1 MAAEGL
7 PTPDKDLSWLRGG
20 DKAGGVRLAAKII
33 LLSAIG
39 LVVIL
44 FAVVLLHHAQGGRTD
59 ITEFTTHLVDLRE
72 PWAENLVASV
82 DSYRGWLER
91 HGTTFELSVF
101 DDISGL
107 LLSSVIAFKGSP
119 EESLIDS
126 VHLSVHEGLIRFM
139 FMVLASLR
147 AWVAIAGFSFYF
159 GYIALKPY
167 KGDDIL
173 GQTGNGRL
181 YYSGARGGLEKL
193 SDTGAPDVL
202 VRGLACPAEASSQE
216 VMASPLWKLLGEFD
230 AQNDTN
236 KSLIGI
242 ILKHGDTAPFVARLE
257 DEPLL
262 QKTYSGEP
270 LKDYLHALLRG
281 ALALHASYVAGDGIQ
296 EGPRVKGA
304 PPTLPYS
311 PDSYTQALTV
321 SLHRV
326 LLPELRELLGSL
338 EASEIA
344 TFVLALESG
353 KVLAHSF
360 EGGKWIRKSNF
371 PQLSARAVLHS
382 VLAYPKEYDFHA
394 RHRIRHGLVYASRS
408 SSFAAVR
415 MPQGMLDSSWALR
428 QWAEVLLASPFE
440 LDDVVDEVELV
451 GLTRAMHKRWEED
464 VLSRAAAIAPDLP
477 STCYTTMSNLFF
489 VPLSTIVSLLRRTIG
504 SGQLARLT
512 ELSGLVSATQR
523 RKYEKANQGN
533 DDGLPAKTFD
543 RVFAPLSEDELTTLS
558 SVHGVSEEDLREWSA
573 MRNILASHGW
583 LARRVGDYT
592 VPESSVIFSVFK
604 APQGYPGANTLGLFG
619 KSGLVP
625 LRGGK
630 FAEVWGY
637 GWDSRFQSFQKATMS
652 ENREHFEKV
661 LKGIKDE
668 TPEEEQGIV
677 APPTQA

>member
-1 MAAEGL
+1 VAVEGL
-7 PTPDKDLSWLRGG
+7 PTPDKDLSWPRGG
-20 DKAGGVRLAAKII
+20 DKSGGVRLAAKIVLLSSLGLLAI
-33 LLSAIG
+33 LL
-39 LVVIL
+39 
-44 FAVVLLHHAQGGRTD
+44 AVVLIHQAQGGRTD
-59 ITEFTTHLVDLRE
+59 ITEFTTQLVELRE
-72 PWAENLVASV
+72 PWAEKLAGNV
-82 DSYRGWLER
+82 DSYRGWFER
-91 HGTTFELSVF
+91 HGTSMELSIF

-107 LLSSVIAFKGSP
+107 LLSSIIAFKGSP
-119 EESLIDS
+119 DESLLDS
-126 VHLSVHEGLIRFM
+126 LYVSVHEGLIRLM

-147 AWVAIAGFSFYF
+147 AWIAIAGFSFYF
-159 GYIALKPY
+159 GFIALKPY

-202 VRGLACPAEASSQE
+202 VRGLACPAEATPQE
-216 VMASPLWKLLGEFD
+216 VTASPLWKLLGEFK

-236 KSLIGI
+236 KSLVAI

-270 LKDYLHALLRG
+270 LKEYLHALLNG
-281 ALALHASYVAGDGIQ
+281 ALSLHASYVSGEGIQ
-296 EGPRVKGA
+296 AAPQVKGA

-311 PDSYTQALTV
+311 PESYVQALKV

-338 EASEIA
+338 ETSEIA
-344 TFVLALESG
+344 TFILALESG

-428 QWAEVLLASPFE
+428 QWAEVLLSSPFE

-451 GLTRAMHKRWEED
+451 GLTRAMRNRWEGE
-464 VLSRAAAIAPDLP
+464 VLARAAAIAPDLP

-489 VPLSTIVSLLRRTIG
+489 VPIPTIVALLRRTIEP
-504 SGQLARLT
+504 GQLGRLT

-533 DDGLPAKTFD
+533 DDGLPARTFD
-543 RVFAPLSEDELTTLS
+543 RVFAPLNNEELSTLAS
-558 SVHGVSEEDLREWSA
+558 LHGVGEEELREWSA

-604 APQGYPGANTLGLFG
+604 APAGYPGANTLGLFG